1 MKVSDLKLK
10 AVYIGSG
17 GAERL
22 LVDRSQDSAVI
33 TQKDSDL
40 VEYRV
45 VENGVVSNQKCI
57 ITTRAFA
64 RWAVTEKVH
73 KVTITTGN
81 IFYLGNEKV
90 VVSFVYSIRRRKFS
104 YSSKGKGQRMIG
116 RHYIYGIDYVSGPF
130 SEVVDFIEEAHN
142 DKSAVLIGFAPMTSA
157 ANAVR
162 NKEYRNILNSFDIV
176 CMDGASIVRKVKDA
190 RFWRAERC
198 SGPDVMQEIMRR
210 TAYSNTRHF
219 LYGTNQLVLEK
230 LRNKLTS
237 NGANIVGTMAPPYLS
252 LKEWY
257 DRNWRDEEFYKAVRE
272 CKADYVWVALGAP
285 KQEYFCMAAK
295 NELPGVKLCAVGA
308 AFNFLS
314 GEVARAPDSWQKA
327 GLEWLW
333 RIIHEPKQ
341 IGRYVSSGLICFAEP
356 IFKTVRKE

>member
-1 MKVSDLKLK
+1 
-10 AVYIGSG
+10 
-17 GAERL
+17 
-22 LVDRSQDSAVI
+22 
-33 TQKDSDL
+33 
-40 VEYRV
+40 
-45 VENGVVSNQKCI
+45 
-57 ITTRAFA
+57 
-64 RWAVTEKVH
+64 
-73 KVTITTGN
+73 
-81 IFYLGNEKV
+81 
-90 VVSFVYSIRRRKFS
+90 
-104 YSSKGKGQRMIG
+104 MIG

-190 RFWRAERC
+190 CFWRAERC
-198 SGPDVMQEIMRR
+198 SGPDVMQEIMQR

-219 LYGTNQLVLEK
+219 LYGTNKLVLEK

>member
-1 MKVSDLKLK
+1 
-10 AVYIGSG
+10 
-17 GAERL
+17 
-22 LVDRSQDSAVI
+22 
-33 TQKDSDL
+33 
-40 VEYRV
+40 
-45 VENGVVSNQKCI
+45 
-57 ITTRAFA
+57 
-64 RWAVTEKVH
+64 
-73 KVTITTGN
+73 
-81 IFYLGNEKV
+81 
-90 VVSFVYSIRRRKFS
+90 
-104 YSSKGKGQRMIG
+104 MIG

-162 NKEYRNILNSFDIV
+162 NKEYRNILNNFDIV

-198 SGPDVMQEIMRR
+198 SGPDVMQEIMQR
-210 TAYSNTRHF
+210 TAYSTTRHF
-219 LYGTNQLVLEK
+219 LYGTNKLVLEK
-230 LRNKLTS
+230 LHDKLS
-237 NGANIVGTMAPPYLS
+237 KDGANIVGTMAPPYLS
-252 LKEWY
+252 LNAWS
-257 DRNWRDEEFYKAVRE
+257 DRNWRDEELYKAVRE
-272 CKADYVWVALGAP
+272 CKADYVWVSLGAP

-341 IGRYVSSGLICFAEP
+341 IGRYIRSGFVCFAEP

>member
-1 MKVSDLKLK
+1 
-10 AVYIGSG
+10 
-17 GAERL
+17 
-22 LVDRSQDSAVI
+22 
-33 TQKDSDL
+33 
-40 VEYRV
+40 
-45 VENGVVSNQKCI
+45 
-57 ITTRAFA
+57 
-64 RWAVTEKVH
+64 
-73 KVTITTGN
+73 
-81 IFYLGNEKV
+81 
-90 VVSFVYSIRRRKFS
+90 
-104 YSSKGKGQRMIG
+104 MIG

-130 SEVVDFIEEAHN
+130 SEVVDFIEDAHN

-190 RFWRAERC
+190 HFWRVERC

-252 LKEWY
+252 LNAWS
-257 DRNWRDEEFYKAVRE
+257 DRNWRDEEFYKAVQG
-272 CKADYVWVALGAP
+272 CKADYVWVSLGAP

-308 AFNFLS
+308 AFNFLA
-314 GEVARAPDSWQKA
+314 GEVARAPDYWQKA